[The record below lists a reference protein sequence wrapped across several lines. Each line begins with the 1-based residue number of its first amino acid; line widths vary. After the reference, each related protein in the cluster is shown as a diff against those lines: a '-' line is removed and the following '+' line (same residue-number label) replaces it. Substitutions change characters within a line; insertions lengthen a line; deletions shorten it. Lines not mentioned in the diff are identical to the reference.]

1 MNLFISFSFAHVN
14 LKIVNTCMAT
24 ARRPGAKFTPRKD
37 GSVWKLASL
46 SVKILSVL
54 RFVKKA
60 AIDVKP
66 RALKPEE
73 CLPLVKLLGLV
84 DLSLQSLHL
93 GLRRRES
100 LISLRLTHRG
110 RGRCRGRSGGRGRRG
125 RGRRRGRRR
134 RRGRCL
140 HLRGRRRG
148 RGRLHLGWRG
158 GGGRCARLGGRRGR
172 RRGRGRL
179 CGSWGGI
186 FRDFVG
192 FLDGREVV

>member
-1 MNLFISFSFAHVN
+1 MNLFISFSIAHVN

-54 RFVKKA
+54 RFVRKA

-73 CLPLVKLLGLV
+73 RLPLVKLLGLV
-84 DLSLQSLHL
+84 DLTLQPLHL

-100 LISLRLTHRG
+100 LISLRLAHLG
-110 RGRCRGRSGGRGRRG
+110 RGRCRGRSGGR
-125 RGRRRGRRR
+125 
-134 RRGRCL
+134 
-140 HLRGRRRG
+140 
-148 RGRLHLGWRG
+148 
-158 GGGRCARLGGRRGR
+158 
-172 RRGRGRL
+172 
-179 CGSWGGI
+179 
-186 FRDFVG
+186 
-192 FLDGREVV
+192 